1 MFSHQITTNHSTTLT
16 KLFLRAKGHTGA
28 VSSAAQLSSSAKQC
42 YSSCTD
48 WEMPGSEKLKNPHKI
63 TLVGKKVT
71 EDELRVFC
79 FPRIPASNRTDRYLL
94 HCLQG
99 LYLWSR

>member
-16 KLFLRAKGHTGA
+16 KLFLRAKGHKGA
-28 VSSAAQLSSSAKQC
+28 VSSAVQLSSSAKQC

-48 WEMPGSEKLKNPHKI
+48 WEMPGSEKLKNLHKI

-71 EDELRVFC
+71 EDELSC
-79 FPRIPASNRTDRYLL
+79 ILL
-94 HCLQG
+94 
-99 LYLWSR
+99 S